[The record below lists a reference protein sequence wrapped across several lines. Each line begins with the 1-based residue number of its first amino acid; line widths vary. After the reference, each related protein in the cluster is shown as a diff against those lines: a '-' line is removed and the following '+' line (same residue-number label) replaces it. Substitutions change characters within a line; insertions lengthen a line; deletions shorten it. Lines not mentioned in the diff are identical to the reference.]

1 MNARAAYRVDG
12 NPAATPG
19 PVVHI
24 RNLGIRLSP
33 EFSVLIDC
41 FDLMPGEAV
50 VLDSGSG
57 TGKSTVLGLISAAIT
72 PTADVCAGGAE
83 HRLFGVP
90 VNPGVARL
98 AYAGPGQIGYV
109 LQTNPLVPYLSIGEN
124 IRLPS
129 QLAGMHIDADW
140 QGHVLGVLG
149 LDALLARR
157 PDEVSVG
164 QRQRAA
170 VARAMLARPSL
181 LLLDE
186 PVSALD
192 PENADQVEGLIRHLA
207 EDAGSA
213 VILASHQAHRG
224 TFRHTARVAH
234 CLERDAEGRSRSV
247 FATAG
252 TAAPDRGHA
261 A

>member
-1 MNARAAYRVDG
+1 MNAGVAYRDG
-12 NPAATPG
+12 ATPVARPG
-19 PVVHI
+19 AVVRI
-24 RNLGIRLSP
+24 RDLGIRLSP
-33 EFSVLIDC
+33 DYAVLIER

-57 TGKSTVLGLISAAIT
+57 TGKSTVLGLISAAIRPT
-72 PTADVCAGGAE
+72 PFGGE
-83 HRLFGVP
+83 STHVLL
-90 VNPGVARL
+90 GVAVGPGIARL
-98 AYAGPGQIGYV
+98 SYAGPGQIGYV
-109 LQTNPLVPYLSIGEN
+109 LQTNPLVPYLTVGEN

-129 QLAGMHIDADW
+129 RLAGAHIDAEW
-140 QGHVLGVLG
+140 QDHVIGVLG
-149 LDALLARR
+149 LGALLARR
-157 PDEVSVG
+157 PDQVSVG

-170 VARAMLARPSL
+170 VARAMLARPRL

-224 TFRHTARVAH
+224 AFRQTARVAH
-234 CLERDAEGRSRSV
+234 RLERDGEGRSRSI
-247 FATAG
+247 FATAARERG
-252 TAAPDRGHA
+252 QAA
-261 A
+261 